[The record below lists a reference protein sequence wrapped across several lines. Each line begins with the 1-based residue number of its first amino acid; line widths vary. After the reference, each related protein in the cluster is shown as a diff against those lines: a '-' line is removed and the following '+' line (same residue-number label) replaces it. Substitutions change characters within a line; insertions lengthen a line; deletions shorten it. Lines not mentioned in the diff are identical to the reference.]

1 MIIFCM
7 KDVDIDPRILRN
19 IFQDFKRSIERESKQ
34 YGETS
39 KFTSFSNI
47 ITSEQEGYKTEIFGT
62 GHIILGMKN
71 WKEEFIGDG
80 TILNSLIKSYG
91 GKDNNLVDWRSL
103 NELKKALND
112 NKRRK
117 KLERLIFDLYRNPTV
132 SPSQIFGLLQPLI
145 KNYDAVAYPF
155 FLKDMNQFVPIK
167 PRHFDRFFEK
177 VGSKFRTSGKCSW
190 ENYHLFITYIRWV
203 RNWLEN
209 EGIDNVSLIDAHS
222 FCWMAVNWLESHPQA
237 PLTIPIL
244 KNLNIDSNRPMK
256 DQSNADTAAT
266 HASGHTPSNDS
277 DPAEWDK
284 RKRDLGDAAERW
296 VKDSEIERLRRL
308 GFQNPEE
315 AVNNVS
321 QNRGLGYD
329 IESREIDGTPRFIEV
344 KTIQKRNN
352 SITFYISRNE
362 LKKGNSLNNYW
373 IYCVL
378 NPDSEKPEIRHFPIT
393 ALNDKWLI
401 PETYFVEVPI
411 KDF

>member
-1 MIIFCM
+1 ME
-7 KDVDIDPRILRN
+7 DVDIDPRILRN
-19 IFQDFKRSIERESKQ
+19 IFQDFKRSIEGESIQ

-39 KFTSFSNI
+39 GFTSFSNI
-47 ITSEQEGYKTEIFGT
+47 ITSEQEGYKTEIFGK
-62 GHIILGMKN
+62 GQIILGMKN

-80 TILNSLIKSYG
+80 TILSALIKSYG

-112 NKRRK
+112 NERRK
-117 KLERLIFDLYRNPTV
+117 KVERHIFDLYRNPTV
-132 SPSQIFGLLQPLI
+132 SPSQIFDLLQPLI

-155 FLKDMNQFVPIK
+155 FLKDMNQYVPIK
-167 PRHFDRFFEK
+167 PRHFDKFFKK
-177 VGSKFRTSGKCSW
+177 VGSKFRTERRCSW
-190 ENYHLFITYIRWV
+190 DNYHQFLDHIHWIKY
-203 RNWLEN
+203 WLED
-209 EGIDNVSLIDAHS
+209 EGVENVSLIDAHS

-237 PLTIPIL
+237 PLIIPFSKTLI
-244 KNLNIDSNRPMK
+244 IDSNRPPK
-256 DQSNADTAAT
+256 NQSNADTAVT
-266 HASGHTPSNDS
+266 HSSGHTPSADS

-284 RKRDLGDAAERW
+284 RKRNLGDAAERW

-308 GFQNPEE
+308 GFKNPEK

-321 QNRGLGYD
+321 KNRGLGYD
-329 IESREIDGTPRFIEV
+329 IESREIDGTPRLIEV
-344 KTIQKRNN
+344 KTIQKRND

-362 LKKGNSLNNYW
+362 LKKGNSLKNYW

-378 NPDSEKPEIRHFPIT
+378 NPDSEKPEVRHFPIT
-393 ALNDKWLI
+393 ALSETWLI